1 MFIFASFKVQSRL
14 KTSRTQ
20 DEDFDYSDN
29 LHQRQLWDQ
38 GEKKKELRQ
47 LFYNCHGNSLASTD
61 FHFSFTKIKT
71 KQKTSKQQVLKW
83 TC

>member
-38 GEKKKELRQ
+38 GEKKK
-47 LFYNCHGNSLASTD
+47 G
-61 FHFSFTKIKT
+61 IKT
-71 KQKTSKQQVLKW
+71 VVLQLPWK
-83 TC
+83 